1 VGIPARKLECE
12 GRQWGRTSGSQSTS
26 LYYLYYVT
34 RSLSKIAS
42 ISNFLRVRLATL
54 YMVRENAGR
63 KLMLITEPEAA
74 ALACATL
81 CDEVDLREGDRFL
94 VCDAG
99 GGTVVCIRSE

>member
-1 VGIPARKLECE
+1 VGIPARKLEWE

-54 YMVRENAGR
+54 YMVRENAE
-63 KLMLITEPEAA
+63 LSAPESFS
-74 ALACATL
+74 
-81 CDEVDLREGDRFL
+81 VYLRGLRPGHQN
-94 VCDAG
+94 VG
-99 GGTVVCIRSE
+99 GHNNAQ